1 MAKGNKLSY
10 ERDTTCESVSKVTI
24 MSNGNR
30 VFVLNMR
37 GEPLMPT
44 TQRKA
49 RILLKEKKAKIVKYN
64 PFTIQLN
71 YPTGENKQD
80 VNVGVDTGA
89 KHIGLAITSED
100 KVLYKAEIELR
111 SDIKSNLDTKRIY
124 RRSRRNRKTRYR
136 KPRFLNRKKLKNGC
150 HRVYKVG

>member
-1 MAKGNKLSY
+1 
-10 ERDTTCESVSKVTI
+10 
-24 MSNGNR
+24 
-30 VFVLNMR
+30 
-37 GEPLMPT
+37 MPT

-49 RILLKEKKAKIVKYN
+49 RILLKEKKAKIVNYN

-80 VNVGVDTGA
+80 VNMGVDTGA

-111 SDIKSNLDTKRIY
+111 QDISLQ
-124 RRSRRNRKTRYR
+124 
-136 KPRFLNRKKLKNGC
+136 P
-150 HRVYKVG
+150 

>member
-1 MAKGNKLSY
+1 MQQ
-10 ERDTTCESVSKVTI
+10 
-24 MSNGNR
+24 GNR

-71 YPTGENKQD
+71 ILQE
-80 VNVGVDTGA
+80 
-89 KHIGLAITSED
+89 
-100 KVLYKAEIELR
+100 
-111 SDIKSNLDTKRIY
+111 
-124 RRSRRNRKTRYR
+124 KTNSMYI
-136 KPRFLNRKKLKNGC
+136 
-150 HRVYKVG
+150 